1 MLPLLSR
8 AFLTALTF
16 SLLSIELSAQ
26 RIVCDETCKLSD
38 APPAEAKADK
48 QDVAAVSV
56 DKGNPGYAVVCP
68 VGRSSVEM
76 IQQAPRLDTLDG
88 KTIAVVGVS
97 FMTGVTHPEIKRLIL
112 ENYPSAR
119 VILLDEIGIAGP
131 YPAPGVT
138 RKLKEEFQTKLKKM
152 KVDAVISGNGGCGLC
167 TPKETGSCIAAE
179 YLGIPSVVIAG
190 PGFVDQAKYTAL
202 NNGVPVMRVA
212 QYPGAFAMHTSNEL
226 IKNTREVLWPQIV
239 EALTKPISDE
249 ELSAGLS
256 GKSGDIRDD
265 AFYGS
270 IDEINEYFKEMK
282 WSDGLPVIP
291 PTFEKVESYLKY
303 TDMKWDETVAVLPIA
318 HRNTTVWHVA
328 VNAVMAGCKP
338 EYMPILIALTKGLGD
353 PTFRRTL
360 ASTHAWIPYCW
371 LNGPVARQLGIDSGQ
386 GQINEAANV
395 AIGRFM
401 NLALMNLCGYYVKQ
415 DRMGTFG
422 YPMSWC
428 MVEDD
433 AACLR
438 VGWNPYHVREGYGIN
453 ESTVTLGSTLLW
465 GNNMAPSTTNP
476 DKLMELLAWDISERS
491 QFALGSGRQFT
502 FRTIL
507 MTEPVA
513 KILADKYASPSAL
526 ERELIDASRRPVKE
540 RAFANYYANPGG
552 AKDEGKHNLRQY
564 QGHIR
569 RSEGGEMTPTPSWY
583 DSPEKE
589 QLTIPTMKK
598 GMTAFIIT
606 GDAARN
612 KVQTMPGGGYASV
625 KIELPKK
632 WNALMEELGYEP
644 LESFN
649 LKAVS
654 TRDTEETKGTKEKTQ
669 SRKKERGSSEGY
681 NGGYR
686 QNSGY
691 YRSRR

>member
-1 MLPLLSR
+1 MIAHSFRTVLLSL
-8 AFLTALTF
+8 AVGII
-16 SLLSIELSAQ
+16 SVELSAQ
-26 RIVCDETCKLSD
+26 RIVCDETCKLAD
-38 APPAEAKADK
+38 APPAAATTASAKPAQTK
-48 QDVAAVSV
+48 TATAAKKPAVAAPAPA
-56 DKGNPGYAVVCP
+56 KKEEPGYAVVSP

-76 IQQAPRLDTLDG
+76 INQAPRLETLDG

-138 RKLKEEFQTKLKKM
+138 RKQKEEFQAKLKEM
-152 KVDAVISGNGGCGLC
+152 GVDAVISGNGGCGLC

-179 YLGIPSVVIAG
+179 YLGIPSVIIAG

-212 QYPGAFAMHTSNEL
+212 QYPGAFATHTAEEL
-226 IKNTREVLWPQIV
+226 IRNTREILWPQIV
-239 EALTKPISDE
+239 EALTRPISE
-249 ELSAGLS
+249 EERSAGVS
-256 GKSGDIRDD
+256 GNKGDIRDD
-265 AFYGS
+265 AFFGTL
-270 IDEINEYFKEMK
+270 DEINDYFKEMN
-282 WSDGLPVIP
+282 WSDGLPIVP
-291 PTFEKVESYLKY
+291 PTFEKVESFLKY
-303 TDMKWDETVAVLPIA
+303 TDLKWDETVAVLPIA

-353 PTFRRTL
+353 PNFRRTL
-360 ASTHAWIPYCW
+360 ASTHAWIPYSW

-386 GQINEAANV
+386 GQINESANV

-428 MVEDD
+428 LVEDD

-438 VGWNPYHVREGYGIN
+438 VGWKPYHVRNGFDLNDNTI
-453 ESTVTLGSTLLW
+453 TLGSTLLW

-476 DKLMELLAWDISERS
+476 QKLMELLAWDISERI

-513 KILADKYASPSAL
+513 AILAGKYGSPEAL
-526 ERELIDASRRPVKE
+526 EKDLIAASRRPVKE

-552 AKDEGKHNLRQY
+552 AKDGGQHSLRQY

-569 RSEGGEMTPTPSWY
+569 KDEGGEMTPTPEWY
-583 DSPEKE
+583 DSPEAE
-589 QLTIPTMKK
+589 QMTIPTMKR

-612 KVQTMPGGGYASV
+612 KVQTMPGGGYATIN
-625 KIELPKK
+625 IELPRN
-632 WNALMEELGYEP
+632 WDSLMSELGYAP
-644 LESFN
+644 L
-649 LKAVS
+649 
-654 TRDTEETKGTKEKTQ
+654 
-669 SRKKERGSSEGY
+669 SEY
-681 NGGYR
+681 KIR
-686 QNSGY
+686 
-691 YRSRR
+691 

>member
-1 MLPLLSR
+1 MKSHPLR
-8 AFLTALTF
+8 TIVIALACTF
-16 SLLSIELSAQ
+16 FCFELNAQ
-26 RIVCDETCKLSD
+26 RIVCDETCKLAD
-38 APPAEAKADK
+38 APPAKATSTPAVTAPTPKPTQAKPAQVKPASTSKKQTADTAPVVK
-48 QDVAAVSV
+48 EE
-56 DKGNPGYAVVCP
+56 PGFAVVSP
-68 VGRSSVEM
+68 VGRSSMEM
-76 IQQAPRLDTLDG
+76 IQQAPRLQTLDG

-97 FMTGVTHPEIKRLIL
+97 FMTKVTHPEIKRLIL
-112 ENYPSAR
+112 ENYPSAK

-138 RKLKEEFQTKLKKM
+138 RKAKEEFQAKLKEM
-152 KVDAVISGNGGCGLC
+152 RVDAVISGNGGCGLC

-179 YLGIPSVVIAG
+179 YLGIPSVIIAG

-212 QYPGAFAMHTSNEL
+212 QYPGAFATHTADEL
-226 IKNTREVLWPQIV
+226 IKNTREILWPQIV
-239 EALTKPISDE
+239 EALTKPISE
-249 ELSAGLS
+249 EERSAGIS
-256 GKSGDIRDD
+256 GNKGDIRDD
-265 AFYGS
+265 AFFGTL
-270 IDEINEYFKEMK
+270 DEINEYFKEMK
-282 WSDGLPVIP
+282 WSDGLPIVP
-291 PTFEKVESYLKY
+291 PSFEKVESFLKY
-303 TDMKWDETVAVLPIA
+303 TDMKWDETVAILPIA
-318 HRNTTVWHVA
+318 HRDTKVWHVA

-353 PTFRRTL
+353 GNFRRTL
-360 ASTHAWIPYCW
+360 ASTHAWIPYNW

-386 GQINEAANV
+386 GQINEAANIT
-395 AIGRFM
+395 IGRFM

-438 VGWNPYHVREGYGIN
+438 VGWKPYHVRKGFDLNDNTI
-453 ESTVTLGSTLLW
+453 TLGSTLLW

-476 DKLMELLAWDISERS
+476 QKVMELIAWDISERC

-513 KILADKYASPSAL
+513 GILAGKYKSPEAL
-526 ERELIDASRRPVKE
+526 EKVLIDESRRPVKE

-552 AKDEGKHNLRQY
+552 AKDGGQHNLRQY

-569 RSEGGEMTPTPSWY
+569 KDEGGEMTPTPEWY
-583 DSPEKE
+583 DSPESE
-589 QLTIPTMKK
+589 QMTIPTMKR
-598 GMTAFIIT
+598 GMTAFLIT

-612 KVQTMPGGGYASV
+612 KVQTMPGGGYATV
-625 KIELPKK
+625 KIELPRNWDK
-632 WNALMEELGYEP
+632 LMAELGYQP
-644 LESFN
+644 LKDFYI
-649 LKAVS
+649 
-654 TRDTEETKGTKEKTQ
+654 R
-669 SRKKERGSSEGY
+669 
-681 NGGYR
+681 
-686 QNSGY
+686 
-691 YRSRR
+691 

>member
-1 MLPLLSR
+1 MKSSPLRTIVS
-8 AFLTALTF
+8 ALACTF
-16 SLLSIELSAQ
+16 FCLELNAQ
-26 RIVCDETCKLSD
+26 RIVCDETCKLAD
-38 APPAEAKADK
+38 APPEAPAPAFMEEPGFS
-48 QDVAAVSV
+48 VVS
-56 DKGNPGYAVVCP
+56 P

-76 IQQAPRLDTLDG
+76 IQQAPRLRTLDG

-112 ENYPSAR
+112 EHYPSAK

-138 RKLKEEFQTKLKKM
+138 RKAKEEFQAKLREM
-152 KVDAVISGNGGCGLC
+152 GVDAVISGNGGCGLC

-212 QYPGAFAMHTSNEL
+212 EYPGAFATHSAAQL
-226 IKNTREVLWPQIV
+226 IKNTREILWPQIV
-239 EALTKPISDE
+239 EALTRPISDE
-249 ELSAGLS
+249 ERSAGIS
-256 GKSGDIRDD
+256 GNKGDVRDD
-265 AFYGS
+265 VFFGTL
-270 IDEINEYFKEMK
+270 DEVNEYFKEMK
-282 WSDGLPVIP
+282 WSDGLPIVP
-291 PTFEKVESYLKY
+291 PTFGKVESFLKY
-303 TDMKWDETVAVLPIA
+303 TDMDWDQTVAVLPIA
-318 HRNTTVWHVA
+318 HRDTKVWHVA

-338 EYMPILIALTKGLGD
+338 EYMPILIALVKGLGD
-353 PTFRRTL
+353 GNFRRTL
-360 ASTHAWIPYCW
+360 ASTHAWIPYSW
-371 LNGPVARQLGIDSGQ
+371 LNGPIARQLGIDSGQ
-386 GQINEAANV
+386 GQINEAANM

-433 AACLR
+433 AACR
-438 VGWNPYHVREGYGIN
+438 RIGWDPYHVRKGFKLN
-453 ESTVTLGSTLLW
+453 DNTVTLGSALLW

-476 DKLMELLAWDISERS
+476 RKVMELIAWDISERS

-513 KILADKYASPSAL
+513 AILAGRYKSPESL
-526 ERELIDASRRPVKE
+526 EKVLIEESRRPVKE

-552 AKDEGKHNLRQY
+552 AKDGGAHSLRQY

-569 RSEGGEMTPTPSWY
+569 KDEGGEMTPTPEWY
-583 DSPEKE
+583 DSPEAE
-589 QLTIPTMKK
+589 QMTIPTMKR
-598 GMTAFIIT
+598 GMTAFLVT

-612 KVQTMPGGGYASV
+612 KVQTMPGGGYATV
-625 KIELPKK
+625 RIELPRT
-632 WNALMEELGYEP
+632 WDLLMAELGYRP
-644 LESFN
+644 L
-649 LKAVS
+649 
-654 TRDTEETKGTKEKTQ
+654 KEF
-669 SRKKERGSSEGY
+669 Y
-681 NGGYR
+681 VD
-686 QNSGY
+686 
-691 YRSRR
+691 

>member
-1 MLPLLSR
+1 MIPNSFRVVLLSL
-8 AFLTALTF
+8 AVI
-16 SLLSIELSAQ
+16 LSGIELSAQ
-26 RIVCDETCKLSD
+26 RIVCDETCKLAD
-38 APPAEAKADK
+38 APPEAAKKVSGPSAQTKTATVAKK
-48 QDVAAVSV
+48 QTVAPATA
-56 DKGNPGYAVVCP
+56 KEEEPCYAVVSP
-68 VGRSSVEM
+68 VGRSSLEM
-76 IQQAPRLDTLDG
+76 ITQAPRLNTLDG

-97 FMTGVTHPEIKRLIL
+97 FMTSVTHPEIKRLIL
-112 ENYPSAR
+112 ENYPSAK
-119 VILLDEIGIAGP
+119 VILLDEIGIGGP

-138 RKLKEEFQTKLKKM
+138 RKQKEEFQARLKKM
-152 KVDAVISGNGGCGLC
+152 GVDAVISGNGGCGLC

-179 YLGIPSVVIAG
+179 YLGIPSVIIAG

-212 QYPGAFAMHTSNEL
+212 RYPGAFATHTADEL
-226 IKNTREVLWPQIV
+226 IRNTREILWPQIV
-239 EALTKPISDE
+239 ESLTKPISE
-249 ELSAGLS
+249 EERSAGLS
-256 GKSGDIRDD
+256 GPKGDLRDD
-265 AFYGS
+265 AFFGT
-270 IDEINEYFKEMK
+270 INEINDYFKEMK
-282 WSDGLPVIP
+282 WSDGLPIVP
-291 PTFEKVESYLKY
+291 PTYDKVESFLKY
-303 TDMKWDETVAVLPIA
+303 TDLKWNETVAVLPIA

-353 PTFRRTL
+353 PDFRRTL
-360 ASTHAWIPYCW
+360 ASTHAWIPYSW

-386 GQINEAANV
+386 GQINEAANI

-438 VGWNPYHVREGYGIN
+438 VGWKPYHVRKGFGLNDNTI
-453 ESTVTLGSTLLW
+453 TLGSTLLW

-476 DKLMELLAWDISERS
+476 QKLMELLAWDICERS

-513 KILADKYASPSAL
+513 AILAGKYRSPGAL
-526 ERELIDASRRPVKE
+526 EKDLTDASRRPVKE

-552 AKDEGKHNLRQY
+552 AKDGGQHSLRQY

-569 RSEGGEMTPTPSWY
+569 RDEGGEMTPTPEWY
-583 DSPEKE
+583 DSPEDE
-589 QLTIPTMKK
+589 QMTIPTMKR

-606 GDAARN
+606 GDASRN
-612 KVQTMPGGGYASV
+612 KVQTMPGGGYATIE
-625 KIELPKK
+625 IELPRN
-632 WNALMEELGYEP
+632 WNSLMANLGYAP
-644 LESFN
+644 L
-649 LKAVS
+649 
-654 TRDTEETKGTKEKTQ
+654 
-669 SRKKERGSSEGY
+669 SEY
-681 NGGYR
+681 LL
-686 QNSGY
+686 
-691 YRSRR
+691 

>member
-1 MLPLLSR
+1 MHTDILRS
-8 AFLTALTF
+8 FLIISF
-16 SLLSIELSAQ
+16 CSILCLELSAQ
-26 RIVCDETCKLSD
+26 RIVCDDNCKLAD
-38 APPAEAKADK
+38 AAPMTAPSSLPGSEPA
-48 QDVAAVSV
+48 
-56 DKGNPGYAVVCP
+56 YAVVSP
-68 VGRSSVEM
+68 VGRSAVEM
-76 IQQAPRLDTLDG
+76 IQQAPRLETLEG

-97 FMTGVTHPEIKRLIL
+97 FMTSVTHPEIKRLIL
-112 ENYPSAR
+112 ENYPSAK

-131 YPAPGVT
+131 YPAPGIR
-138 RKLKEEFQTKLKKM
+138 RKSKEEFQDKLKKM
-152 KVDAVISGNGGCGLC
+152 GVDAVISGNGGCGLC

-190 PGFVDQAKYTAL
+190 PGFAEQAKYTAR
-202 NNGVPVMRVA
+202 NNGVAVMRVA
-212 QYPGAFAMHTSNEL
+212 QYPGAFATHSAEEL
-226 IKNTREVLWPQIV
+226 KGNTREILWPQIV
-239 EALTKPISDE
+239 DALTRPISE
-249 ELSAGLS
+249 EERSAGIS
-256 GKSGDIRDD
+256 SNAGDIRDD
-265 AFYGS
+265 AFFGTV
-270 IDEINEYFKEMK
+270 DEINAYFSEMK
-282 WSDGLPVIP
+282 WSDGLPIVP

-353 PTFRRTL
+353 GNFRRTL
-360 ASTHAWIPYCW
+360 ASTHAWIPYSW

-386 GQINEAANV
+386 GQINEAANM

-428 MVEDD
+428 LVEDD

-438 VGWNPYHVREGYGIN
+438 VGWDPYHVRKGFRIN
-453 ESTVTLGSTLLW
+453 ENTITLGSTLLW
-465 GNNMAPSTTNP
+465 GNNMAPSTTNAE
-476 DKLMELLAWDISERS
+476 KVMELIAWDISERC

-513 KILADKYASPSAL
+513 AVLAGKYRSPEAL
-526 ERELIDASRRPVKE
+526 EKVLIDNSRRPVKE

-552 AKDEGKHNLRQY
+552 AKDGGAHNLRQY

-569 RSEGGEMTPTPSWY
+569 KDEGGEMTPTPSWY
-583 DSPEKE
+583 DSPESE
-589 QLTIPTMKK
+589 QLTIPTMKR
-598 GMTAFIIT
+598 GMTAFIIS

-612 KVQTMPGGGYASV
+612 KVQTMPGGGYATV
-625 KIELPKK
+625 KIELPRNWDKLT
-632 WNALMEELGYEP
+632 AELGYRP
-644 LESFN
+644 LKDY
-649 LKAVS
+649 LL
-654 TRDTEETKGTKEKTQ
+654 
-669 SRKKERGSSEGY
+669 
-681 NGGYR
+681 
-686 QNSGY
+686 
-691 YRSRR
+691 

>member
-1 MLPLLSR
+1 MIAHSFRTVLLSL
-8 AFLTALTF
+8 AVGII
-16 SLLSIELSAQ
+16 SVELSAQ
-26 RIVCDETCKLSD
+26 RIVCDETCKLAD
-38 APPAEAKADK
+38 APPAAATTASAKPAQTK
-48 QDVAAVSV
+48 TATAAKKPAVAAPAPA
-56 DKGNPGYAVVCP
+56 KKEEPGYAVVSP

-76 IQQAPRLDTLDG
+76 INQAPRLETLDG

-138 RKLKEEFQTKLKKM
+138 RKQKEEFQAKLKEM
-152 KVDAVISGNGGCGLC
+152 GVDAVISGNGGCGLC

-179 YLGIPSVVIAG
+179 YLGIPSVIIAG

-212 QYPGAFAMHTSNEL
+212 QYPGAFATHTAEEL
-226 IKNTREVLWPQIV
+226 IRNTREILWPQIV
-239 EALTKPISDE
+239 EALTKPISE
-249 ELSAGLS
+249 EERSAGVS
-256 GKSGDIRDD
+256 GNKGDIRDD
-265 AFYGS
+265 AFFGTL
-270 IDEINEYFKEMK
+270 DEINDYFKEMN
-282 WSDGLPVIP
+282 WSDGLPIVP
-291 PTFEKVESYLKY
+291 PTFEKVESFLKY
-303 TDMKWDETVAVLPIA
+303 TDLKWDETVAVLPIA

-353 PTFRRTL
+353 PNFRRTL
-360 ASTHAWIPYCW
+360 ASTHAWIPYSW

-428 MVEDD
+428 LVEDD

-438 VGWNPYHVREGYGIN
+438 VGWKPYHVRNGFDLNDNTI
-453 ESTVTLGSTLLW
+453 TLGSTLLW

-476 DKLMELLAWDISERS
+476 QKLMELLAWDISERS

-513 KILADKYASPSAL
+513 AILAGKYGSPEAL
-526 ERELIDASRRPVKE
+526 EKDLIAASRRPVKG

-552 AKDEGKHNLRQY
+552 AKDGGQHSLRQY

-569 RSEGGEMTPTPSWY
+569 KDEGGEMTPTPEWY
-583 DSPEKE
+583 DSPEAE
-589 QLTIPTMKK
+589 QMTIPTMKR

-612 KVQTMPGGGYASV
+612 KVQTMPGGGYAT
-625 KIELPKK
+625 IIIDLPRN
-632 WNALMEELGYEP
+632 WDSLTSELGYAP
-644 LESFN
+644 L
-649 LKAVS
+649 
-654 TRDTEETKGTKEKTQ
+654 
-669 SRKKERGSSEGY
+669 SEY
-681 NGGYR
+681 KIR
-686 QNSGY
+686 
-691 YRSRR
+691 

>member
-1 MLPLLSR
+1 MHKRSSMIYKAFRVVLLSL
-8 AFLTALTF
+8 AVGL
-16 SLLSIELSAQ
+16 IGDELSAQ
-26 RIVCDETCKLSD
+26 RIVCDETCKLAD
-38 APPAEAKADK
+38 APPVAQKPSSAQTKTVAPTKK
-48 QDVAAVSV
+48 QASAPAPV
-56 DKGNPGYAVVCP
+56 KKEEPGYAVVSP
-68 VGRSSVEM
+68 IGRSSVQM
-76 IQQAPRLDTLDG
+76 IQLSPRLNTLDG

-97 FMTGVTHPEIKRLIL
+97 FMTKVTHPEIKRLIL
-112 ENYPSAR
+112 ENYPSAK

-138 RKLKEEFQTKLKKM
+138 RKQKEEFQAKLKEM

-179 YLGIPSVVIAG
+179 YLGIPSVIIAG
-190 PGFVDQAKYTAL
+190 PGFVEQARYTAL

-212 QYPGAFAMHTSNEL
+212 QYPGAFATHTAEEL
-226 IKNTREVLWPQIV
+226 LRNTREILWPQIV
-239 EALTKPISDE
+239 QALTKPISE
-249 ELSAGLS
+249 EERSAGVS
-256 GKSGDIRDD
+256 GNKGDIRDD
-265 AFYGS
+265 AFFGTM
-270 IDEINEYFKEMK
+270 DEINQYFKEMN
-282 WSDGLPVIP
+282 WSDGLPIVP
-291 PTFEKVESYLKY
+291 PTFEKVKSFLKY
-303 TDMKWDETVAVLPIA
+303 TDLRWDQTVAVLPIA

-353 PTFRRTL
+353 PNFRRTL
-360 ASTHAWIPYCW
+360 ASTHAWIPYSW
-371 LNGPVARQLGIDSGQ
+371 LNGPIARQLGIDSGQ

-438 VGWNPYHVREGYGIN
+438 VGWKPYHVRKGFDLNDNTI
-453 ESTVTLGSTLLW
+453 TLGSTLLW

-476 DKLMELLAWDISERS
+476 QKLMELLAWDISERS

-513 KILADKYASPSAL
+513 KILASRYKSPEAL
-526 ERELIDASRRPVKE
+526 ERDLIDASRRPVKE

-552 AKDEGKHNLRQY
+552 AKDGGQHNLRQY

-569 RSEGGEMTPTPSWY
+569 KDEGGEMTPTPQWY

-589 QLTIPTMKK
+589 QMTIPTMKR

-612 KVQTMPGGGYASV
+612 KVQTMPGGGYATI
-625 KIELPKK
+625 KIELPRN
-632 WNALMEELGYEP
+632 WDSLMAELGYAP
-644 LESFN
+644 LKS
-649 LKAVS
+649 LSV
-654 TRDTEETKGTKEKTQ
+654 GL
-669 SRKKERGSSEGY
+669 SE
-681 NGGYR
+681 
-686 QNSGY
+686 
-691 YRSRR
+691 